1 MPRKGPALRRE
12 LTPDPVY
19 RSVLVTQLII
29 KILQRGKRSTAEGIV
44 YEALATVET
53 KTGSDP
59 ISALKNA
66 LENVK
71 PQLEVK
77 SRRVGGATYQV
88 PVEVKSKRA
97 QALAIRWLVD
107 SARKRKD
114 KHMSD
119 KIFNELY
126 DAYEKKG
133 AAVKKREDVHK
144 MAESNKAFAHFRW

>member
-12 LTPDPVY
+12 LVPDPVY
-19 RSVLVTQLII
+19 RSVLVTQLIN

-59 ISALKNA
+59 VSALKNA

-77 SRRVGGATYQV
+77 SRQ
-88 PVEVKSKRA
+88 
-97 QALAIRWLVD
+97 
-107 SARKRKD
+107 
-114 KHMSD
+114 
-119 KIFNELY
+119 
-126 DAYEKKG
+126 
-133 AAVKKREDVHK
+133 
-144 MAESNKAFAHFRW
+144 